1 MPYVYDIDVD
11 TICCLFA
18 CADVAPRGREVEL
31 QRAPERLPRG
41 ERRRR
46 EDVAVRPAEP
56 ERAARRH
63 RFDDPGAGPSHAP
76 PAAAGVDFEDIRRR
90 LEAVLQDVPEGIWSR
105 IQDEAFLEQCV
116 GVPPP
121 WRAIV
126 RRAAVAAAMT
136 TGRLPPGQEG
146 PVGGGPPPPGAG
158 GGGPPPPEGGAGGGA
173 LEAP

>member
-11 TICCLFA
+11 TIWCLFA

-31 QRAPERLPRG
+31 QRAPERPPRG

-76 PAAAGVDFEDIRRR
+76 PAA
-90 LEAVLQDVPEGIWSR
+90 
-105 IQDEAFLEQCV
+105 
-116 GVPPP
+116 
-121 WRAIV
+121 
-126 RRAAVAAAMT
+126 
-136 TGRLPPGQEG
+136 GRS
-146 PVGGGPPPPGAG
+146 
-158 GGGPPPPEGGAGGGA
+158 
-173 LEAP
+173 